1 MFFAEKEAIMTTKR
15 KIGIVGAILGA
26 VGVAAF
32 ATLRQSLPQ
41 TKGKLSLSQLQ
52 QPVEVLRDRWG
63 VPHIYAQTNHDLFV
77 AQGFV
82 HAQDRLWQMETQR
95 RLGFGRL
102 SEITGARTLDTDRY
116 MRILGLGRSAQRDVD
131 TLSAQSRAVLEA
143 YISGINAYI
152 AQNRRKLPPEFRLIR
167 HTPEPWSIADVLVWG
182 KVMALNL

>member
-82 HAQDRLWQMETQR
+82 HAQDRL
-95 RLGFGRL
+95 
-102 SEITGARTLDTDRY
+102 
-116 MRILGLGRSAQRDVD
+116 
-131 TLSAQSRAVLEA
+131 
-143 YISGINAYI
+143 
-152 AQNRRKLPPEFRLIR
+152 
-167 HTPEPWSIADVLVWG
+167 
-182 KVMALNL
+182 